1 MYVLLLAMLLGRI
14 ETVETKPEAA
24 VERRNI
30 DCGQALARVI
40 VVADGNAGWQ
50 GAAANGVVEEL
61 KAGLDSCHEL
71 RVARFDAEPQL
82 HFGFTVEGD
91 NRDLIEVRPHTPM
104 AEVMEWA
111 FNFLMDT
118 PRPRTMV
125 VIAHE
130 QFYPSMVSPARLLGL
145 ARRSETTIHTIHLTA
160 PKEHIRLFPRLG
172 RAIRNGAGRLFDAF
186 VVEDELSYSAVET
199 ARMLKEIADA
209 TGGKACVTDRERT
222 GIDCAQ
228 SITAEILSPEPE
240 PARRTAAE

>member
-1 MYVLLLAMLLGRI
+1 MTPRTVDTAGTEPSAPATGWQWTRTSKEEAQSYTPSHVREVEFLVQCKERPGPEHLQRSWQNGDEICTYSSWPCSLAVSNRLRR
-14 ETVETKPEAA
+14 EPEAA

-40 VVADGNAGWQ
+40 VVADGNSGWQ

-130 QFYPSMVSPARLLGL
+130 QFYPSHGFSSAL
-145 ARRSETTIHTIHLTA
+145 ARV
-160 PKEHIRLFPRLG
+160 
-172 RAIRNGAGRLFDAF
+172 GATL
-186 VVEDELSYSAVET
+186 
-199 ARMLKEIADA
+199 
-209 TGGKACVTDRERT
+209 
-222 GIDCAQ
+222 
-228 SITAEILSPEPE
+228 
-240 PARRTAAE
+240 